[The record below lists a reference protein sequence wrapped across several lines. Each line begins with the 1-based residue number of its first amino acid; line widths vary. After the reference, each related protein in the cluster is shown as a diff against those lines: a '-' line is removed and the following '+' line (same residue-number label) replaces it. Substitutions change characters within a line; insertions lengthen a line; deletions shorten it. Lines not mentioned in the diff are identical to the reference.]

1 MSAQLEQV
9 KALAAKAQAAQ
20 PWELKPVVL
29 ALVAAII
36 EWMNQQEEV
45 KNGSENTKSS

>member
-1 MSAQLEQV
+1 MSAQIDQV

-20 PWELKPVVL
+20 PWDLKPVLL

-36 EWMNQQEEV
+36 EWMDQCERS
-45 KNGSENTKSS
+45 SENGKK